1 MPQMSSTTDQELQRD
16 PPFDPDALRLKYRQ
30 ERDKRVRVDGNEQY
44 QDVVGDFAHYL
55 NDPYVEPLV
64 REPLYDDVE
73 VVIIGG
79 GFGGLLTG
87 ARLREAGIQDL
98 RVIEKGGD
106 FGGTWYWNR
115 YPGAACDVESY
126 IYLPLLEELGY
137 IPKEKYTHAPEIL
150 KHSRAIGEHFD
161 LYRNACFQTEVTEV
175 RWDDDAQ
182 RWIISTNRDDRMR
195 ARFVCMANGPLH
207 RPKLPGIAGVE
218 TYRGHSFHTSRWD
231 YDYTGGTSDGGLS
244 GLAGKRI
251 GIIGTGAP
259 AVQCVPHI
267 GAAAGELFV
276 FQRTPSSIDVRNN
289 RDTDPAW
296 AKSLEPGWQK
306 RRMENF
312 NNLVSGIPE
321 SEDLVGDG
329 WTDIIGKL
337 LVMVRNNANADF
349 SPEGL
354 ARTMEL
360 ADFEKMEQIRSRVDQ
375 IVHDNS
381 TAEALKPYYRQFCK
395 RPCFHDEYLQ
405 TFTRPNVTLVDT
417 AGQGV
422 DCITE
427 RGIVANG
434 VEYELDC
441 IIYATGFEVGT
452 EYSRRAGYEI
462 IGRDGITLTEKWA
475 DGASTFHGFHT
486 RGFPNCF
493 IISNLQSGFTVNFPH
508 MLSEQATHLGYI
520 LSHAEKNG
528 ITRIETTKK
537 AEDEWVQKII
547 SLSQMNVKFLESCT
561 PGYYNNEGKPSD
573 RAIQNGSF
581 GGGSVAFIQLLEN
594 WRADKSFAGLELTK

>member
-1 MPQMSSTTDQELQRD
+1 M
-16 PPFDPDALRLKYRQ
+16 
-30 ERDKRVRVDGNEQY
+30 
-44 QDVVGDFAHYL
+44 
-55 NDPYVEPLV
+55 
-64 REPLYDDVE
+64 
-73 VVIIGG
+73 
-79 GFGGLLTG
+79 
-87 ARLREAGIQDL
+87 
-98 RVIEKGGD
+98 
-106 FGGTWYWNR
+106 
-115 YPGAACDVESY
+115 
-126 IYLPLLEELGY
+126 
-137 IPKEKYTHAPEIL
+137 
-150 KHSRAIGEHFD
+150 
-161 LYRNACFQTEVTEV
+161 
-175 RWDDDAQ
+175 
-182 RWIISTNRDDRMR
+182 
-195 ARFVCMANGPLH
+195 
-207 RPKLPGIAGVE
+207 
-218 TYRGHSFHTSRWD
+218 
-231 YDYTGGTSDGGLS
+231 
-244 GLAGKRI
+244 
-251 GIIGTGAP
+251 
-259 AVQCVPHI
+259 
-267 GAAAGELFV
+267 
-276 FQRTPSSIDVRNN
+276 RNN

-306 RRMENF
+306 RRMKNF

-422 DCITE
+422 DRITE

-475 DGASTFHGFHT
+475 NGASTFHGFHT

-508 MLSEQATHLGYI
+508 MLS
-520 LSHAEKNG
+520 
-528 ITRIETTKK
+528 
-537 AEDEWVQKII
+537 
-547 SLSQMNVKFLESCT
+547 
-561 PGYYNNEGKPSD
+561 
-573 RAIQNGSF
+573 
-581 GGGSVAFIQLLEN
+581 
-594 WRADKSFAGLELTK
+594 